1 MSDARCR
8 KDDEQERRSRVS
20 LLDERNYL
28 HHRAAG
34 SRTRREASEQLET
47 ALYRR
52 SDSDVPL
59 AGLRHNRQRLGR
71 LRTYRGA
78 MVDRPRPLRHLD
90 RYFAAATIAHEYIA
104 DLHRQLSALHQDS
117 EQTRGLL
124 RESAAV
130 VVSRMPELTREVRRL
145 ELEWGEQEL
154 LDPPQADRTLQTI
167 EAGFIEVEPAL
178 AALRERQDEIAAQ
191 LRRRRDHERRR

>member
-1 MSDARCR
+1 
-8 KDDEQERRSRVS
+8 
-20 LLDERNYL
+20 
-28 HHRAAG
+28 
-34 SRTRREASEQLET
+34 
-47 ALYRR
+47 
-52 SDSDVPL
+52 
-59 AGLRHNRQRLGR
+59 
-71 LRTYRGA
+71 

-90 RYFAAATIAHEYIA
+90 RYFAAATIAHEYI
-104 DLHRQLSALHQDS
+104 DLHRQLSALDEDS

-191 LRRRRDHERRR
+191 LRRRLDHERRR